1 MRAKLNGRTGIRQY
15 VNLNVG
21 SQILLVLYAGKS
33 IYTDDDGY
41 TMGFNTRIW
50 FTD

>member
-15 VNLNVG
+15 VNFNVG
-21 SQILLVLYAGKS
+21 SQIWLVLYADKF
-33 IYTDDDGY
+33 IYTDDDSY
-41 TMGFNTRIW
+41 TMGFDTRIW